1 MAAIRVFSAT
11 PVVTAPQTPSCGDGG
26 IDYSNAVFT
35 VCPEIP
41 SPRTPYLTE
50 NAWEKQRR
58 TGADPQHLPDQNPP
72 EKTFE
77 EKWRARKADPKK
89 THEDLLPED
98 VIDSALPISEAE
110 ESEFFND
117 AVETREA
124 KIAAALALRA
134 ARNKLRRLIKN
145 ANIDTEKLL
154 ILHLREFEGLSYG
167 IIGHRLGISDGYA
180 EHLYKKAVAELEKA
194 SSGSPQQQSLLA
206 LPKAPPPPFKPRT
219 KSNRGRKPKVFAVT
233 KKTPTAGD
241 LFNGFDGE
249 GF

>member
-1 MAAIRVFSAT
+1 MAAICVFPA
-11 PVVTAPQTPSCGDGG
+11 V
-26 IDYSNAVFT
+26 DYSYSNIQLI
-35 VCPEIP
+35 PEIP
-41 SPRTPYLTE
+41 SPRTTLLAE
-50 NAWEKQRR
+50 NQWDKQRR
-58 TGADPQHLPDQNPP
+58 AGTDPQFLPDQNP
-72 EKTFE
+72 EKTFG

-219 KSNRGRKPKVFAVT
+219 TKSNRGRKPKGKGFVP
-233 KKTPTAGD
+233 KPKPSTPD
-241 LFNGFDGE
+241 LFDGE